1 MSDTAQAPA
10 PPYEVI
16 GGRPVVQRLVD
27 RFYDLMDKDPAYL
40 ALRQIHAVD
49 LAPMR
54 QSLTS
59 FLCAWLGGPRDWFEA
74 NPGRCVMSAHAPI
87 PITAQTAAQW
97 MAAMGQALDETGI
110 EPDLKAQIRAAFGRM
125 SAGMVR

>member
-1 MSDTAQAPA
+1 MSQTAEAPA
-10 PPYEVI
+10 LPYEII

-27 RFYDLMDKDPAYL
+27 CFYDLMDQEADYA
-40 ALRQIHAVD
+40 ALRAIHAPD

-54 QSLTS
+54 QSLTG
-59 FLCAWLGGPRDWFEA
+59 FLCGWLGGPRDWFEA

-87 PITAQTAAQW
+87 PITPQTAAQW
-97 MAAMGQALDETGI
+97 MSAMDRALEDAGI
-110 EPDLKAQIRAAFGRM
+110 DPDLKTQIRTAFGRM

>member
-1 MSDTAQAPA
+1 MSETAQAPA
-10 PPYEVI
+10 LPYEVI

-27 RFYDLMDKDPAYL
+27 RFYDLMDEDPAYL
-40 ALRQIHAVD
+40 ALRQIHAPD

-54 QSLTS
+54 RSLTG
-59 FLCAWLGGPRDWFEA
+59 FLSGWLGGPRDWFEA

-97 MAAMGQALDETGI
+97 MAAMGQALDDAGI
-110 EPDLKAQIRAAFGRM
+110 DPDLKTQIRTAFGRM
-125 SAGMVR
+125 SASMVR